1 MALSPIVVAS
11 LQAAVI
17 SAISN
22 ILAQGLAARKS
33 SIGKAPLEIDWVPVF
48 QFVLFAFISTPP
60 NFLWQDFLES
70 SFPAYHVSP
79 TSEAIISA
87 SAGNERD
94 LDDEA
99 TQGRLVE
106 PKLNKRNT
114 LIKTLLD
121 QTVGTAV
128 NTLLFSVFIHSAQAA
143 MAHRAGAGFGHPA
156 QSLGFLLSGNAVRYA
171 AVRSDLVWRRATAE
185 FFDLVKASWTFWP
198 IISIVNFTML
208 KSVEARNLT
217 GSLAGLGWGVYMSSI
232 AAQ

>member
-11 LQAAVI
+11 LQAGVI

-33 SIGKAPLEIDWVPVF
+33 NTPLEIDWVPVF

-60 NFLWQDFLES
+60 NFVWQDFLES
-70 SFPAYHVSP
+70 TFPASHPAP
-79 TSEAIISA
+79 TNAAILSA
-87 SAGNERD
+87 SRSNETE
-94 LDDEA
+94 LDNEA
-99 TQGRLVE
+99 LSNTLVE
-106 PKLNKRNT
+106 PRLNKRNT

-121 QTVGTAV
+121 QTIGTAV
-128 NTLLFSVFIHSAQAA
+128 NTLLFSVFIHSVQAA
-143 MAHRAGAGFGHPA
+143 MAHRAGGAA

-171 AVRSDLVWRRATAE
+171 AVRSDHVWSRASAE

-198 IISIVNFTML
+198 FVSVVNFTML